1 MTYQLLVVYNRP
13 MNTLIMDAVEAA
25 GGTIIVAKA
34 LNRTPEAVRKWR
46 DGLPRTE
53 WTGETNYLLQIET
66 LQTDLLGKVK
76 YTADEIKAAQIWN

>member
-1 MTYQLLVVYNRP
+1 MTNKLIVGYNRH

-25 GGTIIVAKA
+25 GGTTIVAKA

-53 WTGETNYLLQIET
+53 WTGETSYLTQIEA
-66 LQTDLLGKVK
+66 LQTDLLGKVLF
-76 YTADEIKAAQIWN
+76 TAADIKAAQTWD